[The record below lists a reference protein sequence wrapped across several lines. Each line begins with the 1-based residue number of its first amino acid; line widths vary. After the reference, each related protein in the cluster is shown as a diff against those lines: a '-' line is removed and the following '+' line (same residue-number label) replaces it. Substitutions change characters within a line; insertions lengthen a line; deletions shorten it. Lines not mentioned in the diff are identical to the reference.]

1 MEKIMR
7 TLGWRTYTPD
17 ELKARMREDFRTR
30 VEGRV
35 EAWRRLD
42 AYEARSAGSHDV
54 RAQAPL
60 AADMPL
66 YEGDETEWFDEL
78 RGEERKA
85 TSAQFAQ
92 RLKDLAHSG
101 RLTAAEF
108 EELSQHLH

>member
-1 MEKIMR
+1 
-7 TLGWRTYTPD
+7 
-17 ELKARMREDFRTR
+17 MREISAP
-30 VEGRV
+30 VSK
-35 EAWRRLD
+35 AASRRGGGWMPTK
-42 AYEARSAGSHDV
+42 ARSAGSHDV
-54 RAQAPL
+54 LAQAPL